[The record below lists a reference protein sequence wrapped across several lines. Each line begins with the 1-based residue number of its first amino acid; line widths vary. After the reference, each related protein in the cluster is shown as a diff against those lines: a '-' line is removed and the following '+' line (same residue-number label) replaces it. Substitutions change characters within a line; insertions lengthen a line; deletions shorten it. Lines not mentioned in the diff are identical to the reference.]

1 MITYELCASNVIYL
15 FKIVCVNMV
24 LDLEVVRADPER
36 VRENQR
42 LRFSDESLVDIVLQY
57 DNKWKKGED
66 HQKTVQCYHLNI
78 SIVTSS
84 NVFTAKLHNFS

>member
-1 MITYELCASNVIYL
+1 MCASNEIYF

-42 LRFSDESLVDIVLQY
+42 LRFGDESLVDTVLQY
-57 DNKWKKGED
+57 DNRWKKGED
-66 HQKTVQCYHLNI
+66 PQ
-78 SIVTSS
+78 
-84 NVFTAKLHNFS
+84 